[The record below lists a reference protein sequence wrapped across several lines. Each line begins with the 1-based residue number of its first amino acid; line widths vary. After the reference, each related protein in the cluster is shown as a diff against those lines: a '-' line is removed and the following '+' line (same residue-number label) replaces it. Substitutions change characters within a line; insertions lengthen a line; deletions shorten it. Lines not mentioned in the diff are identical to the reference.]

1 MSAGVRGGS
10 WEVGLVLTSK
20 GSNLLEVGRFAGNS
34 ATVEEERTSPP
45 SWCQALGTL
54 WGGRWSA
61 ALWEE
66 CLWQGPGK
74 HGLLEVSKK
83 GKMLQS
89 VMKEKAWQLWV
100 LERHPGLVAERRKG
114 RQGEGGTG
122 GCPSL
127 GGFLLCGEEKCRR
140 VELLLGRNKT
150 KKKTL

>member
-89 VMKEKAWQLWV
+89 VMKEKGMAV
-100 LERHPGLVAERRKG
+100 VGTRKAPGSGGREEEGKAGWGWYRRV
-114 RQGEGGTG
+114 
-122 GCPSL
+122 SFL
-127 GGFLLCGEEKCRR
+127 GGVPAVWRGEVSESGAAFGEK
-140 VELLLGRNKT
+140 
-150 KKKTL
+150 